1 MSRIRINIDLV
12 NQKFENFAK
21 FLLSHRLAFLAGLV
35 VVLILS
41 VIGSKKVYYETS
53 WDSYFV
59 EGDPMLV
66 QTDKFKELFGNDYF
80 VSVLVTCDNIYDP
93 ENLRLLR
100 KLSENLRDSLSYSNG
115 TVTSLTNFEYTL
127 GTEDG
132 MEITQIVPE
141 EIPTDSAGIAE
152 IKRRVAAKPEFVKKL
167 VSADGKSSFILV
179 KLRPF
184 PEDSVW
190 KAEGKIAPDMQTGA
204 EAYNIINKAEYAP
217 LHPNAGGMP
226 YMSAEKMKYIN
237 VEMSRVMMLAILCT
251 IIVMAIVTRS
261 LRGVVTPILSSFAG
275 ILMTFGLV
283 GYLGLYMDATNSM
296 VPPFLAFAVSIAYN
310 IHLYSF
316 FRREM
321 LLHGKRKD
329 AVIHSVRETG
339 WSLLFSGLTTIVA
352 LLSFLSVMLR
362 PIRSVGILS
371 AISVGFVLLVVLVVS
386 PILLSFGKDKKPNP
400 KVLERGETRF
410 ALMMESVGSFVLSH
424 SRAILVIFTIVA
436 AVSAVGALKMEPSFD
451 VERTMGR
458 KVEYVKKILEMGE
471 SSLGSVYSYDM
482 EIEFENPDDA
492 KKVENLRKLDTLG
505 MYIETFPLSKRL
517 TSILDVVKDLNRTVN
532 ENKEEFY
539 RVPDTE
545 EQVAQLLLLYENA
558 GGSEANYWID
568 YDYRYLR
575 MMVEISTYN
584 SNELDK
590 EIAAITQ
597 KGRELFPNA
606 TVSAVGNIP
615 QFTTMQQYLVKGQIR
630 SFGISCV
637 IVAIL
642 LMIVFGSVRT
652 GLIGMIPNVAPAI
665 FVGGYLGWLGIPLD
679 MMSATVIPMVIGLAV
694 DDTIHFVNHTN
705 EEYERTKHY
714 KSAILRVFRTTGGAL
729 VMTTVIMCST
739 FANFTTSVCVM
750 LRNFGLVLVIGLGSA
765 LLADFVVTPV
775 LIKKFHIF
783 GKETGNGKEN

>member
-1 MSRIRINIDLV
+1 MV
-12 NQKFENFAK
+12 
-21 FLLSHRLAFLAGLV
+21 
-35 VVLILS
+35 
-41 VIGSKKVYYETS
+41 
-53 WDSYFV
+53 
-59 EGDPMLV
+59 
-66 QTDKFKELFGNDYF
+66 
-80 VSVLVTCDNIYDP
+80 
-93 ENLRLLR
+93 
-100 KLSENLRDSLSYSNG
+100 
-115 TVTSLTNFEYTL
+115 
-127 GTEDG
+127 
-132 MEITQIVPE
+132 
-141 EIPTDSAGIAE
+141 
-152 IKRRVAAKPEFVKKL
+152 
-167 VSADGKSSFILV
+167 
-179 KLRPF
+179 
-184 PEDSVW
+184 
-190 KAEGKIAPDMQTGA
+190 
-204 EAYNIINKAEYAP
+204 
-217 LHPNAGGMP
+217 
-226 YMSAEKMKYIN
+226 
-237 VEMSRVMMLAILCT
+237 
-251 IIVMAIVTRS
+251 IVTRS

-321 LLHGKRKD
+321 LLHGKRKE

-652 GLIGMIPNVAPAI
+652 GLIGMIPNIAPAI

-765 LLADFVVTPV
+765 LLADFMVTPV

>member
-1 MSRIRINIDLV
+1 MSRIRVNIEKV
-12 NQKFENFAK
+12 NQWFEDFAK
-21 FLLSHRLAFLAGLV
+21 FLISHRFRFIAGLV
-35 VVLILS
+35 ILLVLS
-41 VIGSKKVYYETS
+41 VIGAKKIYVETS

-80 VSVLVTCDNIYDP
+80 VSVLTECDDIYKP

-100 KLSENLRDSLSYSNG
+100 KLSEDLRDNLSYSNG
-115 TVTSLTNFEYTL
+115 TVTSLTNIEYTL

-141 EIPTDSAGIAE
+141 EIPTDEAGIAE
-152 IKRRVAAKPEFVKKL
+152 IKRRVAAKPEFLKKL
-167 VSADGKSSFILV
+167 VSADGKNTFVIV

-190 KAEGKIAPDMQTGA
+190 KAEGKISPDMQTGA
-204 EAYNIINKAEYAP
+204 ETYDIINKPEYAP

-226 YMSAEKMKYIN
+226 YMSSEKMKFIN
-237 VEMSRVMMLAILCT
+237 VEMGRVMMLAMICAV
-251 IIVMAIVTRS
+251 IVMALVTRS
-261 LRGVVTPILSSFAG
+261 LRGVVSPILSSISG

-283 GYLGLYMDATNSM
+283 GYLGLYMDSTNMM

-329 AVIHSVRETG
+329 AVVHAVRETG

-352 LLSFLSVMLR
+352 LLSFLTVMLR
-362 PIRSVGILS
+362 PIRSVGLLS
-371 AISVGFVLLVVLVVS
+371 AISVGFVLAVVLVVS
-386 PILLSFGKDKKPNP
+386 PILLSFGKDKQSNPN
-400 KVLERGETRF
+400 VLKRGDTRM
-410 ALMMESVGSFVLSH
+410 ALIMESIGQFVLTH
-424 SRAILVIFTIVA
+424 RGKILVCFTIVA
-436 AVSAVGALKMEPSFD
+436 AISAVGMFKMEPSFD

-458 KVEYVKKILEMGE
+458 KVPYVSKILEMGE
-471 SSLGSVYSYDM
+471 SPLGSVYSYDL
-482 EIEFENPDDA
+482 EIEFPNPDDA
-492 KKVENLRKLDTLG
+492 KKVENLKKLDEYG
-505 MYIETFPLSKRL
+505 KYIESFPLSKRL
-517 TSILDVVKDLNRTVN
+517 TSILDIVKDLNRTVN
-532 ENKEEFY
+532 ENNESFY
-539 RVPDTE
+539 RIPDTE

-558 GGSEANYWID
+558 GGSESNYWID

-584 SNELDK
+584 SNELDH

-597 KGRELFPNA
+597 KGKELFPDA

-630 SFGISCV
+630 SFGISIV
-637 IVAIL
+637 IVAVL
-642 LMIVFGSVRT
+642 LMIVFGSLRT

-665 FVGGYLGWLGIPLD
+665 FVGGYLGWMGLPLD
-679 MMSATVIPMVIGLAV
+679 MMSATIIPMVIGLAV

-705 EEYERTKHY
+705 EEFERTKNY
-714 KSAILRVFRTTGGAL
+714 SSAILRVYRSIGTAL
-729 VMTTVIMCST
+729 VMTTFIMCAT
-739 FANFTTSVCVM
+739 FASFMTSKCTM
-750 LRNFGLVLVIGLGSA
+750 LFNFGFVLSIGLGSA
-765 LLADFVVTPV
+765 LLADLLVTPV
-775 LIKKFHIF
+775 LVKKFHIF
-783 GKETGNGKEN
+783 GKETVSGKEK